1 MLPLYYQPYVNATT
15 TKVHNFKHPPT
26 GQYDWKSTWLEQG

>member
-1 MLPLYYQPYVNATT
+1 VNATT

>member
-26 GQYDWKSTWLEQG
+26 GQYNWKTTWMEQG